1 MKKIFVVASILLMCC
16 MFMGCGVKG
25 QLVGTW
31 KSSVEYEDSE
41 SYANFEVTILDNFP
55 IELYL
60 PAICISKTSDT
71 LTLNKDGTFSWNT
84 VETYTFTVN
93 MDAAEDDEEIPE
105 GATLKSLD
113 DSKCTTKM
121 SGTWYYH
128 DSDKVIL
135 KITNSS
141 EQYNDEDPEVDNEV
155 SYMSAEIVLVDDI
168 LFVDN
173 NWNGILEFTKAE

>member
-31 KSSVEYEDSE
+31 KSSVTEEYFSE
-41 SYANFEVTILDNFP
+41 AEFEVTILDNFP

-60 PAICISKTSDT
+60 PAICISKTIDT

>member
-41 SYANFEVTILDNFP
+41 SYANFEVTIMDDITLEFH
-55 IELYL
+55 L

-93 MDAAEDDEEIPE
+93 MDVAEDDEEIPE
-105 GATLKSLD
+105 GATLKSLA
-113 DSKCTTKM
+113 SEYKKPFKTIRNMCTRENNKLRNFNIPKQRGRKPAKTLQEYKYENKRLRM
-121 SGTWYYH
+121 
-128 DSDKVIL
+128 
-135 KITNSS
+135 
-141 EQYNDEDPEVDNEV
+141 ENELLRDFL
-155 SYMSAEIVLVDDI
+155 SLTERM
-168 LFVDN
+168 
-173 NWNGILEFTKAE
+173 